1 MTNNFNLMTNII
13 SEDPEIINLYSKSVY
28 SKIVNKSDDSG
39 FDLYVAEDVYFN
51 PEESTKLVPLG
62 IRCCPKFNSG
72 YYLYPR
78 SSIYKTPFRL
88 ANSVGIIDKNY
99 RGEIKAA
106 IDATFTSDT
115 EFILKKGT
123 RICQL
128 CHPTLQ
134 SMNIILV
141 DNFEPYLNTDRGTG
155 GFGSTG

>member
-1 MTNNFNLMTNII
+1 MSNNLNLLVNLTSYDVEIERLYKQNI
-13 SEDPEIINLYSKSVY
+13 N
-28 SKIVNKSDDSG
+28 NKDDSG
-39 FDLYVAEDVYFN
+39 FDLFVAEDTYFY

-78 SSIYKTPFRL
+78 SSIFKTQFRL

-106 IDATFTSDT
+106 IDAIKLTD
-115 EFILKKGT
+115 ENPIILKKGT

-128 CHPTLQ
+128 CHPSLQPMTITL
-134 SMNIILV
+134 I
-141 DNFEPYLNTDRGTG
+141 DDFEPYKNTERGVG

>member
-1 MTNNFNLMTNII
+1 MSNNLNLFINFTTDELDIHMLYMQNI
-13 SEDPEIINLYSKSVY
+13 N
-28 SKIVNKSDDSG
+28 NKDDSG
-39 FDLYVAEDVYFN
+39 FDLYVAEDTYFY

-78 SSIYKTPFRL
+78 SSIFKTQFRL

-99 RGEIKAA
+99 RGELKAA
-106 IDATFTSDT
+106 IDVIKFTSEDC
-115 EFILKKGT
+115 IVLKKGT

-128 CHPTLQ
+128 CHPSLQPMTITL
-134 SMNIILV
+134 I
-141 DNFEPYLNTDRGTG
+141 DNFEPYLNTERGIG